1 MTGTMPFMA
10 PEVLVAANKDY
21 YDPSGCDV
29 WSAGVVLLEMLC
41 GPNKLGKML
50 GWTPAHDPC
59 PERSRELHNFFSDER
74 LLRESLESYLG
85 EVSGHLLALL
95 SGMLAVEVAPRWSM
109 AKVLDSEWLAS
120 GSALSA

>member
-59 PERSRELHNFFSDER
+59 PERSRELHNFFSGEL
-74 LLRESLESYLG
+74 LLRESLEAYLG
-85 EVSGHLLALL
+85 EVSGPLLALL
-95 SGMLAVEVAPRWSM
+95 MGMLSVEMASRWTM
-109 AKVLDSEWLAS
+109 AEVCDSEWLAC
-120 GSALSA
+120 GSTQSA